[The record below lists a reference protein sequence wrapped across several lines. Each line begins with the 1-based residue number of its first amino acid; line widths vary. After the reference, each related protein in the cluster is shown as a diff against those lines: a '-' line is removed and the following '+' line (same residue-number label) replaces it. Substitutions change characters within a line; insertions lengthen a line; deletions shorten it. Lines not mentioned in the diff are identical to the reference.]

1 LKCRIFRQVR
11 SAISSFDDVDD
22 ASPSKIFAT
31 HLYLSKT
38 EIIMIINF
46 FTLNFAATSC
56 YINDSNSDTNLL
68 QQNIFKIKKKKKKK
82 KRKEKKRKK
91 KKSQIQINQYN
102 KTPKFT

>member
-1 LKCRIFRQVR
+1 
-11 SAISSFDDVDD
+11 
-22 ASPSKIFAT
+22 
-31 HLYLSKT
+31 
-38 EIIMIINF
+38 MIINF

-82 KRKEKKRKK
+82 KIKENKSKK
-91 KKSQIQINQYN
+91 KKCKIKLKQYI